1 MKQAV
6 SPILYATPF
15 VGKLNKHPTEE
26 GKLWLS
32 CAEYGFSF
40 CCAEIE
46 EMINPGD
53 IVRIEVQ
60 LDDLPGWT
68 AYPLDE
74 AVGISGCATRMLGL
88 LFGADVGTTA
98 WDLAVLEWLGWGG
111 ADERDPEFP
120 NLEEFIPGDIYY
132 KVRFV

>member
-1 MKQAV
+1 MHHVV

-15 VGKLNKHPTEE
+15 VGKRKKHPTQE

-32 CAEYGFSF
+32 CAEYGYSF
-40 CCAEIE
+40 CCAEIDE
-46 EMINPGD
+46 PINPGD

-68 AYPLDE
+68 AYPLNE
-74 AVGISGCATRMLGL
+74 AAGISRCAERMLGQ
-88 LFGADVGTTA
+88 LFGQEFGTND
-98 WDLAVLEWLGWGG
+98 WDIAVLEWLGWGG
-111 ADERDPEFP
+111 ADERDPSFP